1 MIEKLKDR
9 NNQII
14 LGFIIVFLILFIR
27 LSNLTIVE
35 GEKRRENSEN
45 IRRKDIPIVAPR
57 GEIRDRNGVLIAGNV
72 PSFTVQLVRSEL
84 PKKELED
91 VAIKLINLLDRN
103 GEKHIEFP
111 IFIEDGK
118 YFYSYDREIENWLES
133 LGEGYENLK
142 DAEAVFNKI
151 VEENLPF
158 ENLEKRKAQEY
169 LIAMNI
175 TPPISVSRM
184 KFLAQI
190 EKESFLNSYKLD
202 INTDAKEAFK
212 KIRDRYEISTGHS
225 DVDARKILIIR
236 HALKQQGYL
245 KYMPLRIASD
255 ISKKTAILIE
265 EDGME
270 LPGIGVA
277 IEPKRHYQNGNLA
290 AHVIGHLGK
299 ISRELE
305 IKKYVDEHNY
315 SKNDIIGK
323 TGIEGKYE
331 LMLKGRNGV
340 KSVEVN
346 TYGRTVNELEEFIK
360 PIPGKDVYLTIDV
373 NLQKVAEDSLKYALE
388 EIQKGGTFE
397 SKWGDYTFSDK
408 TLKNAT
414 SGAVVAVDVN
424 TGEILAL
431 ANYPS
436 YSPELFATGISH
448 KDYKSLLPKN
458 KRDPIAPRP
467 LYNIAS
473 FTAVQP
479 GSIFKML
486 VGLTAIEN
494 GLDPTR
500 QFVDGKYIRIG
511 DKTFGSWM
519 WNNHRMSHGSNID
532 LYKAIEES
540 VNYYFYN
547 LSMDYDYYKKK
558 PLNLGININSFLE
571 YAKKFG
577 LDERTGIEIGEVAYG
592 IPDPEGK
599 ARNIKFSLKR
609 KLEAIA
615 KDYFEDEIL
624 NDEDKLNNVISEI
637 VNWGDENPLRWE
649 IARDL
654 RKIGVKE
661 EKVYEMADLVKYS
674 YFNQMEFK
682 EGDAFNLSIGQGDH
696 AYTTL
701 QMVRYIS
708 AIANGGYL
716 NDLRLTRQVG
726 DEVVKGENAE
736 KVVLK
741 NINNLNHIKKGMLQV
756 TQGPKGTAR
765 KLFKDFS
772 VKVAAKTGTAQRF
785 GKIPPESEVD
795 YLKQYL
801 SQIAPTVSFKSI
813 ESMSSEILNQRKEE
827 LSKLQKELEKL
838 QEELDALEKAA
849 NGEVNGNS
857 DEAQKKIDVAR
868 TQKDRAKKKIITRLT
883 KGYFDEGNIMR
894 EAIKRLTD
902 NRVTDEDIDRFK
914 EDYDNFAWF
923 VSFAPYEE
931 PEIAVVTLLFQGG
944 HGGYGAPIAREIFA
958 EYFQLELPVEDE
970 VESTNN

>member
-14 LGFIIVFLILFIR
+14 LGFVIIFLILFVR

-45 IRRKDIPIVAPR
+45 IRKKDIPIVAPR
-57 GEIRDRNGVLIAGNV
+57 GEIKDRNGVLIAGNV

-84 PKKELED
+84 PKKELEE
-91 VAIKLINLLDRN
+91 VAIKLIDLLDRN

-111 IFIEDGK
+111 ILIEDGN
-118 YFYSYDREIENWLES
+118 YYYSHDRDIENWLES
-133 LGEGYENLK
+133 LGKGYENLK

-158 ENLEKRKAQEY
+158 EDLEKGKAQEY

-175 TPPISVSRM
+175 TPPISVSKM

-190 EKESFLNSYKLD
+190 EKESFLNSYRLD
-202 INTDAKEAFK
+202 INIDAKEAFK
-212 KIRDRYEISTGHS
+212 KIRDKYNISTGYS
-225 DVDARKILIIR
+225 DNDARKILIIK

-245 KYMPLRIASD
+245 QYFPLRIASD
-255 ISKKTAILIE
+255 ISEESAILIE

-277 IEPKRHYQNGNLA
+277 IEPKRHYQSGNLA
-290 AHVIGHLGK
+290 AHVIGYLGK
-299 ISRELE
+299 ISREWE
-305 IKKYVDEHNY
+305 IKKYVDEYKY

-331 LMLKGRNGV
+331 LVLRGQNGV
-340 KSVEVN
+340 KSVEVD

-360 PIPGKDVYLTIDV
+360 PMPGKDIYLTIDAK
-373 NLQKVAEDSLKYALE
+373 LQKIAEDNLEYALE
-388 EIQKGGTFE
+388 EVRKGGTFE

-414 SGAVVAVDVN
+414 SGAVVAVDVK

-436 YSPELFATGISH
+436 YSPELFATGISN

-467 LYNIAS
+467 LYNIAT

-479 GSIFKML
+479 GSTFKML
-486 VGLTAIEN
+486 VGLGAIEN

-500 QFVDGKYIRIG
+500 QFVDGKYIKIG

-519 WNNHRMSHGSNID
+519 WNDYRMSHGSNID

-540 VNYYFYN
+540 VNYYFFN

-558 PLNLGININSFLE
+558 PLNLGIGINTFLD
-571 YAKKFG
+571 YATKFG
-577 LDERTGIEIGEVAYG
+577 LGDKTGIEIREVSYG
-592 IPDPEGK
+592 VPDPEGK
-599 ARNIKFSLKR
+599 ARNIKYLLKR
-609 KLEAIA
+609 KLEATA
-615 KDYFEDEIL
+615 KNYFEDEIL
-624 NDEDKLNNVISEI
+624 NDEEKLSSVVSEI
-637 VNWGDENPLRWE
+637 VNWGDENPSRGK
-649 IARDL
+649 IIRDL
-654 RKIGVKE
+654 KNIGVKE
-661 EKVYEMADLVKYS
+661 EKIYELADLVKYS
-674 YFNQMEFK
+674 YFNQMKFK

-696 AYTTL
+696 AYTPI
-701 QMVRYIS
+701 QMARYIS

-716 NDLRLTRQVG
+716 NDLRLTKKVG
-726 DEVVKGENAE
+726 DEIVKGKPAE
-736 KVVLK
+736 KIVLK
-741 NINNLNHIKKGMLQV
+741 NDNNLNHIKKGMLKV
-756 TQGPKGTAR
+756 TQGSEGTAR
-765 KLFKDFS
+765 KLFKDFP

-801 SQIAPTVSFKSI
+801 SQIAPDISFESINSKSL
-813 ESMSSEILNQRKEE
+813 EILNQRKEE
-827 LSKLQKELEKL
+827 ISKLQDELEKI
-838 QEELDALEKAA
+838 QEELAALEQA
-849 NGEVNGNS
+849 NSGSENGN
-857 DEAQKKIDVAR
+857 DDKEQKEINNVRAR
-868 TQKDRAKKKIITRLT
+868 RDRAKKKIITRLT
-883 KGYFDEGNIMR
+883 KGYFDEGTRMR
-894 EAIKRLTD
+894 EAIKQLTD

-931 PEIAVVTLLFQGG
+931 PEIAIVTLLFQGG
-944 HGGYGAPIAREIFA
+944 HGGYGAPIAREMFA
-958 EYFQLELPVEDE
+958 EYFKLELPVEDE